1 MFERLRQL
9 EISLAA
15 KCQLL
20 FGAAVVL
27 IIAAALF
34 VPWQRM
40 EQLTDQ
46 INEKSAKALAET
58 AKAQHLWW
66 ATLPEEERA
75 RVPMPSRIT
84 GGATTLPVNGEGRVV
99 AVPRLVALWDPPQG
113 KLPAFLR
120 RSMDHFRKHPNF
132 ESYAQDF
139 ENRDGTDAVRFALA
153 LRAEASCVRCHSGP
167 ILEKKLVDLMG
178 GTVSMPAA
186 TTTQASAVAGGAKPQ
201 AATTAPAIP
210 AGTLIG
216 LVEVEMRSQV
226 ETRQLLL
233 NRIFL
238 LTAGLLA
245 GTL

>member
-20 FGAAVVL
+20 FGAALV
-27 IIAAALF
+27 

-75 RVPMPSRIT
+75 RAPMPSRIS

-132 ESYAQDF
+132 E
-139 ENRDGTDAVRFALA
+139 
-153 LRAEASCVRCHSGP
+153 
-167 ILEKKLVDLMG
+167 
-178 GTVSMPAA
+178 
-186 TTTQASAVAGGAKPQ
+186 
-201 AATTAPAIP
+201 
-210 AGTLIG
+210 
-216 LVEVEMRSQV
+216 
-226 ETRQLLL
+226 
-233 NRIFL
+233 
-238 LTAGLLA
+238 
-245 GTL
+245 